1 MMETVKV
8 FPSGPTPDAWIPT
21 RAGVGLKAQHYAN
34 VIEQRPDLGWF
45 EVHPEN
51 YMAEGGPAL
60 GYLERIRMDYPL
72 SLHSVGTS
80 LGSHRPLDRVHLS
93 RLKALVERFQP
104 GLVSEHLSWSH
115 GRDWFTHDLLPLLYT
130 EASLQNVVR
139 HIDEVQETLG
149 RRILIENPSSYLQF
163 KRSEIPESEFLVEAA
178 RRSGAALLL
187 DVNNVYVNS
196 VNHRYDARSYID
208 AVPAERV
215 AYLHVAG
222 HENDA
227 DDLIVDTHGAPII
240 DPVFDLLAYTYERIG
255 AKPTL
260 LERDFNLPPLAELLT
275 EVDRLREVQRPWL
288 HTPATTLRAS
298 A

>member
-1 MMETVKV
+1 MGESS
-8 FPSGPTPDAWIPT
+8 PLSAL
-21 RAGVGLKAQHYAN
+21 GVGLGLRRGLMTSLLA
-34 VIEQRPDLGWF
+34 RDDLAERVDFF
-45 EVHPEN
+45 EVAPEN
-51 YMAEGGPAL
+51 WIGLGGRWGRQFRQMTERFPLICHGLSLSLGGP
-60 GYLERIRMDYPL
+60 
-72 SLHSVGTS
+72 S
-80 LGSHRPLDRVHLS
+80 PLDETLVRRVGQLMASHD
-93 RLKALVERFQP
+93 AL
-104 GLVSEHLSWSH
+104 LYSEHLSACTDDAH
-115 GRDWFTHDLLPLLYT
+115 LYDLMPIPFTEDAVVHVSDRISRVQDLLG
-130 EASLQNVVR
+130 Q
-139 HIDEVQETLG
+139 
-149 RRILIENPSSYLQF
+149 RIAVENSSYYAPLA
-163 KRSEIPESEFLVEAA
+163 SDMAEIDFVKAILERADCQ
-178 RRSGAALLL
+178 LLL

-222 HENDA
+222 HENEA

-255 AKPTL
+255 ARPTL

-288 HTPATTLRAS
+288 HTPATTLRVS

>member
-1 MMETVKV
+1 MGESS
-8 FPSGPTPDAWIPT
+8 PLSAL
-21 RAGVGLKAQHYAN
+21 GVGLGLRRGLMTSLLA
-34 VIEQRPDLGWF
+34 RDDLAERVDFF
-45 EVHPEN
+45 EVAPEN
-51 YMAEGGPAL
+51 WIGLGGRWGRQFRQMTERFPLICHGLSLSLGGP
-60 GYLERIRMDYPL
+60 
-72 SLHSVGTS
+72 S
-80 LGSHRPLDRVHLS
+80 PLDETLVRRVGQLMASHD
-93 RLKALVERFQP
+93 AL
-104 GLVSEHLSWSH
+104 LYSEHLSACTDDAH
-115 GRDWFTHDLLPLLYT
+115 LYDLMPIPFTEDAVVHVSDRISRVQDLLG
-130 EASLQNVVR
+130 Q
-139 HIDEVQETLG
+139 
-149 RRILIENPSSYLQF
+149 RIAVENSSYYAPLA
-163 KRSEIPESEFLVEAA
+163 SDMAEIEFVKAILERADCQ
-178 RRSGAALLL
+178 LLL

-222 HENDA
+222 HENEA